1 MKKYPAPLLLALV
14 MATTCVVSACSK
26 SPQETPTSPVAST
39 AANNVSDLDVTENVK
54 TRLQQNNALKGFD
67 IQVITLKGDV
77 RLMGAV
83 MSQAQMDDA
92 VDIARASNGVHSI
105 HNELT
110 IKK

>member
-14 MATTCVVSACSK
+14 MATTYVVSACSK

-83 MSQAQMDDA
+83 TNQAQIDDA
-92 VDIARASNGVHSI
+92 VDIARASDGVHSI

>member
-1 MKKYPAPLLLALV
+1 
-14 MATTCVVSACSK
+14 
-26 SPQETPTSPVAST
+26 VAST

-83 MSQAQMDDA
+83 TSQAQMDDA
-92 VDIARASNGVHSI
+92 VDIARASDGVHSI